1 MHPRPYILF
10 HTHKKHIYN
19 DLNTHVTVLK
29 NTHSDSTPRARGGV
43 VSKSIYA
50 IRMALRLSFIT
61 KLHFVV
67 QKIPQNLHICN
78 FCCTFAAEF
87 KLAYCG
93 LMTIAIFGN
102 AMKSRT
108 VTEVRHILDF
118 MTEKG
123 IHVLLSQELRQELDL
138 REYPGFPENWDGETQ
153 PENVYGEPIDFAVSV
168 GGDGTFLTSAAAIGD
183 KNIPI
188 LGVNCG
194 HLGFLAEVQTDDLD
208 KILKQLVDGQY
219 TIEQRS
225 LLHLTILDK
234 DGIVR
239 DGLMMSPNALNEI
252 AILKQGLTNMLTI
265 ETKINGELLHT
276 YHSDGL
282 VIATPTGSTAYNL
295 SIGGPLLVPQ
305 SRGIILTPIAPHSLT
320 VRPIVILDEWKIDIK
335 VSSRYDAYMVS
346 VDGRSMSLST
356 DMSLHI
362 ERAPYTVKVV
372 QIGDNGFIKSLR
384 NKLNWGK

>member
-1 MHPRPYILF
+1 
-10 HTHKKHIYN
+10 
-19 DLNTHVTVLK
+19 
-29 NTHSDSTPRARGGV
+29 
-43 VSKSIYA
+43 
-50 IRMALRLSFIT
+50 
-61 KLHFVV
+61 
-67 QKIPQNLHICN
+67 
-78 FCCTFAAEF
+78 
-87 KLAYCG
+87 
-93 LMTIAIFGN
+93 
-102 AMKSRT
+102 MKSQT
-108 VTEVRHILDF
+108 VVEVRHILEF
-118 MTEKG
+118 MTAKG
-123 IHVLLSQELRQELDL
+123 VHVLLSQELRNEMDL
-138 REYPGFPENWDGETQ
+138 REYPGFPENWDGEQQ
-153 PENVYGEPIDFAVSV
+153 PENVYGEPIDFALSV
-168 GGDGTFLTSAAAIGD
+168 GGDGTFLTSAAAIGN

-208 KILKQLVDGQY
+208 DILQKLIAGEY
-219 TIEQRS
+219 TIERRT
-225 LLHLTILDK
+225 LLNLTVLDK
-234 DGIVR
+234 EGIVR
-239 DGLMMSPNALNEI
+239 EGLILSPNALNEI

-346 VDGRSMSLST
+346 VDGRSHSLST
-356 DMSLHI
+356 DLSLHI
-362 ERAPYTVKVV
+362 ERAPYSVKVV
-372 QIGDNGFIKSLR
+372 QIGDNNFLKSLR

>member
-1 MHPRPYILF
+1 
-10 HTHKKHIYN
+10 
-19 DLNTHVTVLK
+19 
-29 NTHSDSTPRARGGV
+29 
-43 VSKSIYA
+43 
-50 IRMALRLSFIT
+50 
-61 KLHFVV
+61 
-67 QKIPQNLHICN
+67 
-78 FCCTFAAEF
+78 
-87 KLAYCG
+87 
-93 LMTIAIFGN
+93 
-102 AMKSRT
+102 MKSETLR
-108 VTEVRHILDF
+108 EVQHILEF

-123 IHVLLSQELRQELDL
+123 VHVLLSQELRQELNL
-138 REYPGFPENWDGETQ
+138 REYPGFPENWDGDTQ

-168 GGDGTFLTSAAAIGD
+168 GGDGTFLTSAAAIGN

-194 HLGFLAEVQTDDLD
+194 HLGFLAEVQTAELDD
-208 KILKQLVDGQY
+208 ILQKLVAGEY

-225 LLHLTILDK
+225 LLNLTILDK
-234 DGIVR
+234 DNIVR
-239 DGLMMSPNALNEI
+239 EGLVMSPNALNEI

-320 VRPIVILDEWKIDIK
+320 VRPIVILDEWKIDLSI
-335 VSSRYDAYMVS
+335 SSRYDSFMVS
-346 VDGRSMSLST
+346 VDGRSQSLST
-356 DMSLHI
+356 DMRLHI
-362 ERAPYTVKVV
+362 ERASYTVKLV
-372 QIGDNGFIKSLR
+372 QIGDNNFLKSLR